1 MTQHVKNSPMAPD
14 LELAKHFL
22 QLLDPKATAFTFQ
35 TLDDNQDRKST
46 KLNKVL
52 HGSLEKHWQMLTSLS
67 TDGAGVFVTINET
80 DLTGRKEANINR
92 VRAVFV
98 DTDGA

>member
-35 TLDDNQDRKST
+35 TLDDDQDLKSPKLKIDPNGARLVPTSKST
-46 KLNKVL
+46 MYRMISAGTFPAPKKLGGRSV
-52 HGSLEKHWQMLTSLS
+52 GSAEDIDNWS
-67 TDGAGVFVTINET
+67 
-80 DLTGRKEANINR
+80 ANWLQSKQ
-92 VRAVFV
+92 
-98 DTDGA
+98 